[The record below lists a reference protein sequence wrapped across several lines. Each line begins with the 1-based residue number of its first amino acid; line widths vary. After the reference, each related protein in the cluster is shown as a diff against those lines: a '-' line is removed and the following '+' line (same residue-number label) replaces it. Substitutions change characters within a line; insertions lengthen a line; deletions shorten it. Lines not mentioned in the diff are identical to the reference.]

1 MQRLP
6 HARIGGRVCCAI
18 LTVVIAGATA
28 FPVTARQEHT
38 LVEYQVEAAFL
49 YNFAKFIEWP
59 GDTFQTEKS
68 PIVICVF
75 GHDSMVTILDEVV
88 RGKTIGGREV
98 AVRRENETSNLRGCQ
113 MVFVD
118 EQENKRLPLILGS
131 LAGSS
136 VLVVGESEDF
146 AERGGTVQFYLDD
159 NKLRFAI
166 NVDAVQRA
174 HLNVSS
180 RLLALAR
187 IVHDNGHPKG

>member
-1 MQRLP
+1 MQRLT
-6 HARIGGRVCCAI
+6 HARISGRACCAI
-18 LTVVIAGATA
+18 LPVVIAGAAA
-28 FPVTARQEHT
+28 FPVTAGQEHT
-38 LVEYQVEAAFL
+38 LVESQVEAAFL

-59 GDTFQTEKS
+59 DDTFQSEKS

-88 RGKTIGGREV
+88 RGKTISGRDL
-98 AVRRENETSNLRGCQ
+98 AVRRENETSSLRGCQ
-113 MVFVD
+113 VVFVD

-136 VLVVGESEDF
+136 ALVVGESEGF
-146 AERGGTVQFYLDD
+146 AERGGTVQFFLED

-166 NVDAVQRA
+166 NVDATGRA
-174 HLNVSS
+174 HLKLSS

>member
-1 MQRLP
+1 M
-6 HARIGGRVCCAI
+6 
-18 LTVVIAGATA
+18 
-28 FPVTARQEHT
+28 
-38 LVEYQVEAAFL
+38 EYQVEAAFL

-59 GDTFQTEKS
+59 PDALQTEKS
-68 PIVICVF
+68 PIAICVF
-75 GHDSMVTILDEVV
+75 GHDPMVTILEEVV
-88 RGKTIGGREV
+88 RGKTVSGRELV
-98 AVRRENETSNLRGCQ
+98 VRRENETSNLKVCQ

-118 EQENKRLPLILGS
+118 ERENKRLPLILGS

-136 VLVVGESEDF
+136 VLVVGESEEF

-187 IVHDNGHPKG
+187 IVHDYGHPKG